1 MPSEKVLLEKQAQV
15 AAVVERLKNA
25 KSAVLVDYKGINV
38 ADDTKLRAEL
48 RAENVEYSVI
58 KNTLLARACKEVGL
72 EAFLPSLNGTTAL
85 ATGADEVAPARVL
98 QKYASKNKDFFDMKI
113 GYVDGKVVD
122 ATELKA
128 LAALP
133 SRDVLIAQIA
143 GSFNSIIASFARA
156 INEIA
161 KKNAEAEA

>member
-15 AAVVERLKNA
+15 AALVERLKGA

-48 RAENVEYSVI
+48 REENVVYEVV
-58 KNTLLARACKEVGL
+58 KNTLLARACKEAGL
-72 EAFLPSLNGTTAL
+72 EEFVPCLNGTTAL
-85 ATGADEVAPARVL
+85 ATGEDEVAPARVL
-98 QKYASKNKDFFDMKI
+98 QKYASKNKEFFDMKI
-113 GYVDGKVVD
+113 GCVDGKIMNVD
-122 ATELKA
+122 ELKA

-133 SRDVLIAQIA
+133 SRDTLIAMVA
-143 GSFNSIIASFARA
+143 GSLNSIIASFARA
-156 INEIA
+156 ISEIA